1 MYILLLRFFEL
12 ASNLKVDVAR
22 SLKDN
27 NVQKLQSSWA
37 VVAHAFNNNTQ

>member
-27 NVQKLQSSWA
+27 VQKLQSSWA